1 MTLAGSLTTLCLS
14 FSTLQAGGQASFLF
28 SPCSLQT
35 CRPEPYSH
43 SCGSPV
49 PERPAERSAVLG
61 EQGPPTAPCGAGGF
75 LEGALSSRARNQGGP
90 GSGDREEGMEGPRT
104 LCSWAPGAERV
115 GQRALRTAA
124 EQAGG
129 ESRDTTQR
137 YCKKRIEA
145 ERWESYGPALVEL
158 SRNTA
163 A

>member
-1 MTLAGSLTTLCLS
+1 MARPHSSSRPALCRPADLNVIVILAEAPCLS
-14 FSTLQAGGQASFLF
+14 GQ
-28 SPCSLQT
+28 P
-35 CRPEPYSH
+35 
-43 SCGSPV
+43 
-49 PERPAERSAVLG
+49 ERSAVLG

-145 ERWESYGPALVEL
+145 ERWDPTDQLWWNFIETLQP
-158 SRNTA
+158 NA
-163 A
+163 AGTCLMSI